1 MTSLTLKHPLIMRL
15 QQRLAIGLGAT
26 LLLATLSGCAS
37 FRNAAPGDPL
47 EPVNRGIFSFNS
59 TFDHY
64 LFKPIAKGYDAAVP
78 GLVKTGVSNVFQNA
92 SDAQSIVSDAL
103 QLKGQKLGDDLGRV
117 MINSTIGLA
126 GIFDLAT
133 PMGIERGN
141 EDLGQTLGYWGLGSG
156 PYLVLPFFGPS
167 SARDLVGR
175 YGDGLIDPVS
185 LVSSVPARNSLTA
198 LRVVDTRVALF
209 PAEALMNQ
217 AALDR
222 YTFMRS
228 AYLQR
233 RQSLVL
239 DGKRPKDE

>member
-1 MTSLTLKHPLIMRL
+1 MKSAVILTLTAVAALV
-15 QQRLAIGLGAT
+15 LG
-26 LLLATLSGCAS
+26 GCAS

-47 EPVNRGIFSFNS
+47 EPINRGIFSFNS

-78 GLVKTGVSNVFQNA
+78 NPVKKGVSNVFQNA

-103 QLKGQKLGDDLGRV
+103 QLKGAKMGDDLGRV
-117 MINSTIGLA
+117 MINTTFGLG

-141 EDLGQTLGYWGLGSG
+141 EDLGQTLGYWGIGAG
-156 PYLVLPFFGPS
+156 PYVVIPFLGPS

-175 YGDGLIDPVS
+175 YGDGKIDPVA
-185 LVSSVPARNSLTA
+185 LVSSVPVRNSLMGA
-198 LRVVDTRVALF
+198 RVVDTRVSLF

-239 DGKRPKDE
+239 DGKRPKEE

>member
-1 MTSLTLKHPLIMRL
+1 MKPMLKPTVLS
-15 QQRLAIGLGAT
+15 
-26 LLLATLSGCAS
+26 LLAVSVLTLSGCAS
-37 FRNAAPGDPL
+37 FKAAAPGDPL
-47 EPVNRGIFSFNS
+47 EPINRGVFSFNN

-78 GLVKTGVSNVFQNA
+78 NFVKTGVSNVFQNA
-92 SDAQSIVSDAL
+92 SDAQSMVSDAL
-103 QLKGQKLGDDLGRV
+103 QLKGQKLGDDFGRV
-117 MINSTIGLA
+117 LLNTTFGL
-126 GIFDLAT
+126 GGMFDLAT

-141 EDLGQTLGYWGLGSG
+141 EDMGQTLGYWGLGAG
-156 PYLVLPFFGPS
+156 PYLMVPFLGPS
-167 SARDLVGR
+167 SVRDSVGR
-175 YGDGLIDPVS
+175 YADGKYDPVA
-185 LVSSVPARNSLTA
+185 LVSSVPVRNSLMGT
-198 LRVVDTRVALF
+198 RVVDARVGLF

>member
-1 MTSLTLKHPLIMRL
+1 MKSVLKSTLF
-15 QQRLAIGLGAT
+15 LA
-26 LLLATLSGCAS
+26 LASSALVLSGCAS
-37 FRNAAPGDPL
+37 FKAAAPGDPL
-47 EPVNRGIFSFNS
+47 EPINRGIFSFNN

-78 GLVKTGVSNVFQNA
+78 NLVKAGVSNVFQNA
-92 SDAQSIVSDAL
+92 SDAQSMVSDAF
-103 QLKGQKLGDDLGRV
+103 QLKGQKFGDDFGRV
-117 MINSTIGLA
+117 ILNTTFGLG

-141 EDLGQTLGYWGLGSG
+141 EDMGQTLGYWGLGAG
-156 PYLVLPFFGPS
+156 PYLMVPFLGPS
-167 SARDLVGR
+167 TVRDSVGR
-175 YGDGLIDPVS
+175 YADGKIDPIS
-185 LVSSVPARNSLTA
+185 NLSSVPVRNSLMGA
-198 LRVVDTRVALF
+198 RVVDARVGLF

>member
-1 MTSLTLKHPLIMRL
+1 MKSVLKSAILFTLASSA
-15 QQRLAIGLGAT
+15 LA
-26 LLLATLSGCAS
+26 LSGCAS
-37 FRNAAPGDPL
+37 FKAAAPGDPL
-47 EPVNRGIFSFNS
+47 EPINRGVFSFNN

-78 GLVKTGVSNVFQNA
+78 APVKTGVSNVFQNA

-103 QLKGQKLGDDLGRV
+103 QLKGAKLGDDLGRV
-117 MINSTIGLA
+117 MINTTFGL
-126 GIFDLAT
+126 GGLFDLAT

-141 EDLGQTLGYWGLGSG
+141 EDIGQTLGYWGLGQG
-156 PYLVLPFFGPS
+156 PYLMIPFIGPS
-167 SARDLVGR
+167 TLRDAAGR
-175 YGDGLIDPVS
+175 YADGKVDPIS
-185 LVSSVPARNSLTA
+185 NVSSVPVRNSLMGA
-198 LRVVDTRVALF
+198 RVVDTRVGLF

>member
-1 MTSLTLKHPLIMRL
+1 MKSAAILTLT
-15 QQRLAIGLGAT
+15 AVAT
-26 LLLATLSGCAS
+26 LVLGGCAS

-47 EPVNRGIFSFNS
+47 EPINRGIFSFNS

-64 LFKPIAKGYDAAVP
+64 LCKPIAQGYDAAVP
-78 GLVKTGVSNVFQNA
+78 PPPKKAVRTVFQNA

-103 QLKGQKLGDDLGRV
+103 QLKGAKMGDDLGRV
-117 MINSTIGLA
+117 MINTTFGLG

-141 EDLGQTLGYWGLGSG
+141 EDLGQTLGYWGIGAG
-156 PYLVLPFFGPS
+156 PYVVIPFLGPS

-175 YGDGLIDPVS
+175 YGDGKIDPVA
-185 LVSSVPARNSLTA
+185 LVSSVPVRNSLMGA
-198 LRVVDTRVALF
+198 RVVDTRVSLF

-239 DGKRPKDE
+239 DGKRPKEE

>member
-1 MTSLTLKHPLIMRL
+1 MKTVLALSLCA
-15 QQRLAIGLGAT
+15 LALT
-26 LLLATLSGCAS
+26 GCAS

-47 EPVNRGIFSFNS
+47 EPVNRGIYSFNS

-78 GLVKTGVSNVFQNA
+78 NPVKRGVSNVFQNA
-92 SDAQSIVSDAL
+92 ADAQSVVSDAL
-103 QLKGQKLGDDLGRV
+103 QLKGGKLGDDLGRV
-117 MINSTIGLA
+117 MLNTTFGLG

-141 EDLGQTLGYWGLGSG
+141 EDFGQTLGYWGIGAG
-156 PYLVLPFFGPS
+156 PYIVIPFLGPS
-167 SARDLVGR
+167 SARDAVGR
-175 YGDGLIDPVS
+175 YADGLIDPVA
-185 LVSSVPARNSLTA
+185 LVSSVPLRNSLMGA
-198 LRVVDTRVALF
+198 RVVDTRVGLF

-233 RQSLVL
+233 RQGLVL

>member
-1 MTSLTLKHPLIMRL
+1 MKSAAILTLTAVAALV
-15 QQRLAIGLGAT
+15 LG
-26 LLLATLSGCAS
+26 GCAS

-47 EPVNRGIFSFNS
+47 EPINRGIFSFNS

-78 GLVKTGVSNVFQNA
+78 NPVKKGVSNVFQNA

-103 QLKGQKLGDDLGRV
+103 QLKGAKMGDDLGRV
-117 MINSTIGLA
+117 MINTTFGLG

-141 EDLGQTLGYWGLGSG
+141 EDLGQTLGYWGIGAG
-156 PYLVLPFFGPS
+156 PYVVIPFLGPS

-175 YGDGLIDPVS
+175 YGDGKIDPVA
-185 LVSSVPARNSLTA
+185 LVSSVPVRNSLMGA
-198 LRVVDTRVALF
+198 RVVDTRVSLF

-233 RQSLVL
+233 HQSLVL
-239 DGKRPKDE
+239 DGKRPKEE

>member
-1 MTSLTLKHPLIMRL
+1 MTLT
-15 QQRLAIGLGAT
+15 QRLALGLGGA
-26 LLLATLSGCAS
+26 LILATLGGCAS

-47 EPVNRGIFSFNS
+47 EPVNRGIFSFNN

-64 LFKPIAKGYDAAVP
+64 LFKPIAKGYDTAVP
-78 GLVKTGVSNVFQNA
+78 GPVKTGVSNVFQNA
-92 SDAQSIVSDAL
+92 SDMQSVVSDAL
-103 QLKGQKLGDDLGRV
+103 QLKGGKLGDDLGRV
-117 MINSTIGLA
+117 MLNTTVGLG

-141 EDLGQTLGYWGLGSG
+141 EDFGQTLGYWGLGSG

-175 YGDGLIDPVS
+175 FGDSYIDPIS
-185 LVSSVPARNSLTA
+185 ALSSVPVRNSLTG
-198 LRVVDTRVALF
+198 LRVVDTRVSLF
-209 PAEALMNQ
+209 PAEELMKQ

-222 YTFMRS
+222 YTFMRA
-228 AYLQR
+228 AYQQR

-239 DGKRPKDE
+239 DGKRPKEE